1 MIVEWRDV
9 PSIPGYMVSN
19 DGQIKHRFH
28 DAPRKLQRGSHGYFW
43 CGFRRDNKNFV
54 RTVHALVAEAF
65 IGPRPD
71 GAQVRHLD
79 GDKSNN
85 CAFNLAYGTAK
96 ENALDREWHGNTCR
110 GERNGNASLS
120 DDDVE
125 EIRRLYEQTGR
136 SQYDLAREFKISQA
150 QVNNILLHKQRKRR
164 AA

>member
-9 PSIPGYMVSN
+9 PSIPGYLVSN
-19 DGQIKHRFH
+19 DGRIKHKFS
-28 DAPRKLQRGSHGYFW
+28 DAPRKLQRGKHGYLW
-43 CGFRRDNKNFV
+43 CNFRRDNRIFV
-54 RTVHALVAEAF
+54 RTVHSLVAEAF

-79 GDKSNN
+79 GDRTNN
-85 CAFNLAYGTAK
+85 CAYNLAYGTAK

-110 GERNGNASLS
+110 GERNGNSRLS
-120 DDDVE
+120 DDDAE
-125 EIRRLYEQTGR
+125 EIRRLYEQTER
-136 SQYDLAREFKISQA
+136 TQYDLARDFKISQA